1 MLVIDGGVKVKQN
14 LVFFYFIGGF
24 NLARQVARFVV
35 QLDLV

>member
-1 MLVIDGGVKVKQN
+1 MLVIYGGVKVKQN
-14 LVFFYFIGGF
+14 RVFNSIGGF